1 MTGRTHMADN
11 TSETPQGTPSQD
23 ATGKPLRLIRGDASP
38 EELAALI
45 TVLAIASRDG
55 DGDPDQSHRSALTT
69 GRHAQSQWNLP
80 GRMVRGSHAHG
91 PEGWRTSA
99 LPH

>member
-1 MTGRTHMADN
+1 MADN
-11 TSETPQGTPSQD
+11 TSESPQGTKSTRSTS
-23 ATGKPLRLIRGDASP
+23 AAGMPLRLVRGDASP

-45 TVLAIASRDG
+45 AVLAATSGG
-55 DGDPDQSHRSALTT
+55 DGDNPDPSHRSALTT

-80 GRMVRGSHAHG
+80 GRMVRGSYPHG